1 MTDADWNSYTCGAV
15 WHTCAC
21 TEADQRAREARLIQ
35 ERQDRENAA
44 RAEAEEIQRAIA
56 AVEEAERRLREER
69 AAEEAREQARLER
82 EAKEL
87 AQREVERVE
96 RIGVRFAELRVIL
109 DHVGVQQKLAIEKRH
124 FMQEEAND
132 ELQINLDD
140 VISEREKEI
149 NAEKDVKAKENEKFV
164 KQLQKKHAAAMMEA
178 IKRHRRDQD
187 GLFARELTE
196 EESGGDPDMAKQM
209 IIETLMPLQE
219 QERIVLKE
227 QHKREIE
234 KWKARSQKAG
244 RINTTVKIQQ
254 MRFEEEE
261 KVARKVDEFNRQ
273 QEAELR
279 WIDVLHGE
287 RVNMLAEDERRLIVS
302 GNDLDTKARSLTHD
316 HEGSDFNH
324 GEGPSSSRH
333 TKTPAIMGKTQDFL
347 DQSVPGAFD
356 TGSGIRKT

>member
-1 MTDADWNSYTCGAV
+1 M

-69 AAEEAREQARLER
+69 EAEEAREQVRLER
-82 EAKEL
+82 EAEEL
-87 AQREVERVE
+87 TQREVERVE

-109 DHVGVQQKLAIEKRH
+109 NHVGVQQKLAIEKRH

-149 NAEKDVKAKENEKFV
+149 NSEKDVKAKENEKFV
-164 KQLQKKHAAAMMEA
+164 KQLQKKHAAAIMEA
-178 IKRHRRDQD
+178 YQRHRRDQD
-187 GLFARELTE
+187 SLLARELTE
-196 EESGGDPDMAKQM
+196 EESGGDSDMAKTM
-209 IIETLMPLQE
+209 ILETLMPLQE
-219 QERIVLKE
+219 QERTTLKE
-227 QHKREIE
+227 QHKREVE
-234 KWKARSQKAG
+234 KWKMRNQRAG
-244 RINTTVKIQQ
+244 RLNTTVKIQQ

-261 KVARKVDEFNRQ
+261 KVARKIDEFNRQ

-279 WIDVLHGE
+279 WIDVLHAE

-302 GNDLDTKARSLTHD
+302 GNDLDTKARSLLND
-316 HEGSDFNH
+316 HGASDLDND
-324 GEGPSSSRH
+324 EGPSSPRH
-333 TKTPAIMGKTQDFL
+333 QKNTAIMGNATDFL
-347 DQSVPGAFD
+347 DQSVPGAFH
-356 TGSGIRKT
+356 TGSEVRGALSGKPNT